1 MEKSRKAAGPVSLA
15 TIAAATDVSISTVSR
30 IVNGQTHRASPE
42 TVARVRQA
50 VEALGYKPNQI
61 GRALK
66 QGRSRVVAMLT
77 ANLNNP
83 VMAMIASA
91 TEAALRDIG
100 HVMTLCDTHDRED
113 LQDEYLQA
121 MRSQSV
127 GGYILV
133 TSIKSP
139 GLAEFVARGE
149 PVVFACRP
157 NPYAADPDAPGA
169 FVGID
174 NEAAGAAAA
183 DRLWARGCRSPAVIG
198 PREGSVVTLE
208 REAGFCRR
216 MTELGIPPDR
226 LARAHAPGLSHL
238 EIGYAATGALF
249 ADGSGPDGILC
260 VSDQIAY
267 GVYRFAMERGIR
279 IPDDCPVISIDG
291 SDLNGW
297 IAPWLDSIHV
307 PYAEFG
313 RHIVGQLQAIWRGET
328 PEAAILPFHG

>member
-15 TIAAATDVSISTVSR
+15 TIAAATGVSISTVSR

-42 TVARVRQA
+42 TVTRVRQA

-83 VMAMIASA
+83 VMAMIATA

-133 TSIKSP
+133 TNIKSP
-139 GLAEFVARGE
+139 ELAEFVARGE

-157 NPYAADPDAPGA
+157 NPYAPDTAGA

-183 DRLWARGCRSPAVIG
+183 DRLWTRGCRNPAVIV
-198 PREGSVVTLE
+198 PLEGSVVTQE

-216 MTELGIPPDR
+216 MTELGIPPNR
-226 LARAHAPGLSHL
+226 LVRAKAPGLSHL
-238 EIGYAATGALF
+238 DVGYAAAGSLF
-249 ADGSGPDGILC
+249 AERPGPDGILG

-279 IPDDCPVISIDG
+279 IPDDCHVISIDG

-328 PEAAILPFHG
+328 PEAAILPFHD

>member
-50 VEALGYKPNQI
+50 VDRLGYKPNQI

-66 QGRSRVVAMLT
+66 QGKSRVVAMLT

-113 LQDEYLQA
+113 LQDDYLQA

-133 TSIKSP
+133 TNIKSP
-139 GLAEFVARGE
+139 GLADFVARGE

-157 NPYAADPDAPGA
+157 NPYSSTPDAPGA

-183 DRLWARGCRSPAVIG
+183 DRLWSRGCRTPVVIG
-198 PREGSVVTLE
+198 PLEGSVVTRE
-208 REAGFCRR
+208 REAGFSRR
-216 MTELGIPPDR
+216 MAELGILPDR
-226 LARAHAPGLSHL
+226 LAPARAPGLSHL
-238 EIGYAATGALF
+238 DVGYAAARTLF
-249 ADGSGPDGILC
+249 AGSTRPDGILC

-267 GVYRFAMERGIR
+267 GVYRAAMERGIR
-279 IPDDCPVISIDG
+279 IPDDCLVVSIDG
-291 SDLNGW
+291 SDLNRW
-297 IAPWLDSIHV
+297 IAPWLESIHV

-313 RHIVGQLQAIWRGET
+313 RHIVDQLQTIWRGET
-328 PEAAILPFHG
+328 PGAALLPFQV